1 MPRAKKTEKH
11 NDIDIMRHSTAH
23 ILAHAA
29 KNIWPGTKLG
39 IGPVIENGF
48 YYDIETKSPVTDNN
62 LPKLEEEMRRIIK
75 QNLSF
80 KKSWMTTKE
89 AIKFFQKKNETYK
102 VDLIKDLAKQKEKK
116 VSLYSTGK
124 DFVDL
129 CTGPHVENTKNVPI
143 DGFSLTQV
151 TRAYWRGDEKNAQL
165 TRIYGLAFKTR
176 KELQAHL
183 ELMKEMEKRDHRK
196 IGTALDLFSFHDV
209 APGAAFWHPRGM
221 IVVKELEKYWRAIHD
236 NAGYQEISTPIM
248 VKTKVFE
255 KSGHWKYYKENMF
268 YFDVENEVFAL
279 KPMNCPE
286 STYVYN
292 SNIRSFRDLPLRL
305 SEIGRLHRNELS
317 GTLGGL
323 FRVRQLTMDDDH
335 TFLREDQVQEEIEKI
350 IALVEKFYSLFNLT
364 PRFFLSTKPDKA
376 QGTPKQWK
384 NAELALAAALK
395 SQKRHFEIK
404 AKDGAFYGPK
414 IDIHISDALGR
425 DWQLATIQLDLVMLP
440 EQFDL
445 HYIDAKG
452 KKVRPMV
459 IHRAIFGSFERF
471 IGVLLEHTAGNLPV
485 WLSPNQVRILPVAER
500 HASYGSSI
508 IKMLREKG
516 LRADM
521 AEPNQTLG
529 KNIREA
535 EITKTP
541 FLLIIGDREVT
552 SKMVSVR
559 ERGKGDKG
567 AMTPEEFIEMIKNAI
582 PQELR

>member
-196 IGTALDLFSFHDV
+196 LGTALDLFSFHDV

-255 KSGHWKYYKENMF
+255 KSGHWKYYKENIF

-376 QGTPKQWK
+376 LGTPKQWK
-384 NAELALAAALK
+384 NAERALAAGLK
-395 SQKRHFEIK
+395 SQKRQFEIK